1 MFDALRRRM
10 RRLRRPV
17 MAVVLG
23 GDSIRYGS
31 ALHEEQ
37 TFCEP
42 GLVARHTADRKILL
56 NERAIG
62 CYAADII
69 IDSPHGVDEVV
80 RPFGERMRAGAY
92 TTRCVL
98 RYLRE
103 RLAKGCDCRRPT
115 RAALTARPALL
126 DRLSDFVAGD
136 ARRAGIRKLHIVEE
150 YVCLAAAVDAD
161 PAEPLLLVDIG
172 ATGTRTYACRGGV
185 FIAEAFGETDAGGDR
200 MEGAVLTLAREQH
213 GLDIGRRTARRL
225 IRELDDPATQSLSG
239 KGRDRCTGY
248 PRALTLSR
256 AEFESVL
263 RPVFERIL
271 DVCRTG
277 LDALHIDDPA
287 SVRVELAGGAAQTTG
302 LRTLL
307 ADAVGARV
315 VLRADPG
322 SLSLRG
328 LTTLARR
335 RLLDRAAGLGHLS
348 TCLAQ

>member
-17 MAVVLG
+17 MAVVFG

-31 ALHEEQ
+31 ALHEGQ

-62 CYAADII
+62 LYAENIAIG
-69 IDSPHGVDEVV
+69 SLRGVAEVV
-80 RPFGERMRAGAY
+80 RPFDQRMRAGAY

-200 MEGAVLTLAREQH
+200 MEEALLSLFRQRYNV
-213 GLDIGRRTARRL
+213 DIGRRTANRI
-225 IRELDDPATQSLSG
+225 IRELGDPAAQTIVA
-239 KGRDRCTGY
+239 KGRDRSTGL
-248 PRALTLSR
+248 PRAIEPARDDVASALTPLFR
-256 AEFESVL
+256 E
-263 RPVFERIL
+263 IL
-271 DVCRTG
+271 AVCRAA

-287 SVRVELAGGAAQTTG
+287 SIRVELAGGAARTAG

-307 ADAVGARV
+307 ADALGARV
-315 VLRADPG
+315 ALRADPG

-328 LTTLARR
+328 LTALARR